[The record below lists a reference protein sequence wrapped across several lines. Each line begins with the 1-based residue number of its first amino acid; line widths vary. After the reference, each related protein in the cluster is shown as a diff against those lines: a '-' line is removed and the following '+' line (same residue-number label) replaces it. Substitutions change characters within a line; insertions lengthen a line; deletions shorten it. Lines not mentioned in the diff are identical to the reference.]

1 MEKTKVTVIT
11 VCYNIIK
18 NKRLNFLIQ
27 NFQSVNN
34 QSYKNIEHL
43 VIDGASTD
51 GTVEVLKE
59 YEKKRLDKIY
69 K

>member
-59 YEKKRLDKIY
+59 YEKKGWIKYI
-69 K
+69 

>member
-59 YEKKRLDKIY
+59 YEKKVG
-69 K
+69 

>member
-51 GTVEVLKE
+51 GTVEVLK
-59 YEKKRLDKIY
+59 
-69 K
+69 